1 MGVTAALLSARTPQE
16 AVPYVPQG
24 GESGAIVPS
33 KGRIVVFEALGLT
46 EEETRIYAELVRQGP
61 CRTERLPALTGLS
74 AEQIEAALT
83 GLAEQ
88 GLLSHTQD
96 ARPRVIASPPDIAGE
111 VLLLRRMQELHTA
124 RAAMGQ
130 LAAAYRTTARQQE
143 TDRIPVEFTPDV
155 AVAQRIDQ
163 IQSKARDE
171 VLIFDV
177 PPYTSLVGDLG
188 MLSND
193 REMEQLSAGVRYR
206 TVYDRRAL
214 DGPGGLVRI
223 SRYVDAGE
231 EARSAPRLPMKMVI
245 VDREVAI
252 LPAPGDGFAGHRGS
266 VLVRPSPLLDGLI
279 ALFEQFW
286 ATGLPLAPVAGSTD
300 ARGSELGDADVRLLT
315 LLLSGMTDEG
325 IARQLGL
332 GRRTVL
338 RRARALMD
346 RAGAATRMQL
356 GWHAA
361 QRGWIRHAS
370 PQEGGR

>member
-1 MGVTAALLSARTPQE
+1 M
-16 AVPYVPQG
+16 
-24 GESGAIVPS
+24 
-33 KGRIVVFEALGLT
+33 FEALGLT

-143 TDRIPVEFTPDV
+143 TDRIPVEFTPDA

-188 MLSND
+188 TLSND

-252 LPAPGDGFAGHRGS
+252 LPAPGDGLAGHRGS

-286 ATGLPLAPVAGSTD
+286 ATGLPLAPVAGSPD
-300 ARGSELGDADVRLLT
+300 ATGSELDDADVRLLT

-356 GWHAA
+356 GWYAA

-370 PQEGGR
+370 PQDGGR